1 MKKLFSFFVIALMAI
16 GVNAANGD
24 KGTTATGGPYKVGDY
39 YNDGTKEGIVFEV
52 YDGGWHGKIVSLD
65 ESEEQW
71 AVDAVFKNATGATSK
86 GGGMGNM
93 NKIKKQPN
101 WKSNYPAFAWCAS
114 LGNGWYLPA
123 VDELMLIY
131 ENKSTLLSVK
141 FVLHQTQYFLSH
153 QKTISLFSPYYQ
165 SNYFI
170 QNSQIPTK
178 SGQHIFIPY
187 IFCSF
192 ECHRQ
197 DILIQTDFLHCFRKS
212 DFFKKL

>member
-16 GVNAANGD
+16 GVNAGNGD

-39 YNDGTKEGIVFEV
+39 YNDGIKEGIVFEV

-65 ESEEQW
+65 ESEELW
-71 AVDAVFKNATGATSK
+71 AVGAVMKNVTGATSK

-123 VDELMLIY
+123 KE
-131 ENKSTLLSVK
+131 ELLSIYRNREAINRSLNRRGYEGLTTGWYWSSTESDEYEHEYCAWLVRMYDGK
-141 FVLHQTQYFLSH
+141 TQYNPKYCLGDSVRAVSAF
-153 QKTISLFSPYYQ
+153 
-165 SNYFI
+165 
-170 QNSQIPTK
+170 
-178 SGQHIFIPY
+178 
-187 IFCSF
+187 
-192 ECHRQ
+192 
-197 DILIQTDFLHCFRKS
+197 
-212 DFFKKL
+212 